1 MLLESQQALAQIYFW
16 LACQCHLGHLVMA
29 RRMAV
34 ALVVLLLVRK
44 QCAGGRDCIDASTE
58 TSAANCC
65 RGKGGSEQ
73 QADDEDYEE
82 REHNREAA
90 GVGLEEK
97 ARQQRLI
104 MEKVSWQGFCVFG

>member
-1 MLLESQQALAQIYFW
+1 
-16 LACQCHLGHLVMA
+16 
-29 RRMAV
+29 MAV
-34 ALVVLLLVRK
+34 ASVVCFPVRR
-44 QCAGGRDCIDASTE
+44 QCAGRRDCIEASIE
-58 TSAANCC
+58 TRAAICC

-73 QADDEDYEE
+73 QANDENHEQ

-104 MEKVSWQGFCVFG
+104 MEKVRWQGFCVFG